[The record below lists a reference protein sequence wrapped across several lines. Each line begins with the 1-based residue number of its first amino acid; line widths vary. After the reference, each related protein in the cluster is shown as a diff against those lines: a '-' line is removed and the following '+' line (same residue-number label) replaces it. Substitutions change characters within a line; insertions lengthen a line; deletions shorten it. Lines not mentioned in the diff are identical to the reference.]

1 MTEGK
6 AMSAPVPAIDPKIYS
21 LLTGELGSSQ
31 AVSRICSELGQ
42 VLTAFLPD
50 VVESETQLK
59 LGFTYESCETGL
71 KNDLIA
77 DLDEFMILVDGSL
90 KNWCSDFTIACSSGI
105 VMAMV
110 ECMMGGDRAAIV
122 EPEARPASSIELEMA
137 PMITD
142 KIASVIKSAVNAP
155 GNFEPLL
162 SKPYNAAKR
171 PKPSDD
177 YVDMHAALIRM
188 KIEFGAV
195 VTQFSVIIPQKVLLK
210 TVVKAPVAAATGSKT
225 AAGWAE
231 LLQEQVRRSDVRVE
245 ARIHLTP
252 LTLGAIARLQPG
264 DIIPFL
270 ETGDVRVQ
278 VSANGRD
285 LYSCEFG
292 RAGDQYTV
300 RVKDTA
306 GSEEDL
312 IRDILG

>member
-1 MTEGK
+1 MT
-6 AMSAPVPAIDPKIYS
+6 APVPSIEPKIFS
-21 LLTGELGSSQ
+21 LLTGELGTRQ
-31 AVSRICSELGQ
+31 AIGRICSELGQ

-59 LGFTYESCETGL
+59 LGFFYEGFETGY

-77 DLDEFMILVDGSL
+77 DLDDYMILVDGSL
-90 KNWCSDFTIACSSGI
+90 KNWCPDFTIACSTTV

-110 ECMMGGDRAAIV
+110 ECMMGGDADAVI
-122 EPEARPASSIELEMA
+122 EPEARPASTIELEMA
-137 PMITD
+137 PMITH
-142 KIASVIKSAVNAP
+142 KIASVIKSAINAP

-162 SKPYNAAKR
+162 CKPYNAAKR
-171 PKPSDD
+171 PKPADD

-188 KIEFGAV
+188 KVEFGPL

-210 TVVKAPVAAATGSKT
+210 TIVKAPVAVTTGAKT
-225 AAGWAE
+225 AADWADV
-231 LLQEQVRRSDVRVE
+231 LQDQVRRSEVRVE
-245 ARIHLTP
+245 ARIHLAP
-252 LTLGAIARLQPG
+252 LTLGEVSKLQPG
-264 DIIPFL
+264 DVIPFL
-270 ETGDVRVQ
+270 EKGDVRVQ